1 MAAGLSCHDVG
12 SLEVLLGLL
21 DTAKARRASGHHKLN
36 MHSSRSH
43 MVECLAVTTRSTLE
57 GGESTAR
64 LTMVDLAGS
73 ERIKKTGS
81 TGMTAVEAKHINKT
95 LSALGNVMEALAK
108 KAAHV
113 PFRDSK
119 LTRMLSSSFGAQCKL
134 LMFVCVSPASE
145 DASETMCSLK
155 FASRCM
161 EVATKRQGDVQTR
174 ELQRLQLLV
183 ERQREELSRLREQLA
198 SATLV

>member
-1 MAAGLSCHDVG
+1 MCVHV
-12 SLEVLLGLL
+12 
-21 DTAKARRASGHHKLN
+21 H
-36 MHSSRSH
+36 
-43 MVECLAVTTRSTLE
+43 VTLRP
-57 GGESTAR
+57 G
-64 LTMVDLAGS
+64 
-73 ERIKKTGS
+73 
-81 TGMTAVEAKHINKT
+81 
-95 LSALGNVMEALAK
+95 
-108 KAAHV
+108 
-113 PFRDSK
+113 PCRDSK